1 MTSDDALDCFP
12 HQVAL
17 LGATRTW
24 QLRRIDAIL
33 SRSSLMRWVEGTLIA
48 AFGHWASWAVAR
60 SMREAIKGVIRG
72 HQRSSELIAALG
84 HWACWAVARSRR
96 IRGMLLGGTTVAL
109 RRHRA
114 GLAALVT
121 NARHERFLVLNG
133 LACAQGRGVWY
144 AEAVRRWRG
153 ACGHLPHPAL
163 RQLQRCHELARALLM
178 VMSWRAWRSRAVN
191 ARESELLCDVLPILH
206 AIRRFRHAVRQR
218 HSLEGLRAEHA
229 RLSRSLY
236 LPLLWKRWRVRI
248 VALKGA
254 ARHATASD
262 RAARPACR
270 RRALRAW
277 RLWAAERRSLAQS
290 VAYWE
295 QRSSRRSF
303 AYWEQRSLGAA
314 LSAQSVAYW
323 EKRSLGAALER
334 LHHQAALARVPAE
347 LLAGLPTLARA
358 RQPSAVPSA
367 ETGAVPSVVPSA
379 ETSAVPSAVGLP
391 TLARV
396 CEPSA
401 VTSAVPS
408 LSVPRRRAAFPGAT
422 ASSSAATLGPATRA
436 AATTETAMTAAAT
449 ASAATTAAATTA
461 SIVAAVVAATLAGRA
476 FRRWRE
482 RAHLRLGAH
491 RCTALAF
498 TAHLDHSLRTS
509 ISRWAAVTCCEQTAT
524 RLASLVV
531 RRAAWAALVR
541 WRAEGVLS
549 MVRPH
554 LTLASRWALV
564 RVGEAQGL
572 RRTFRAS
579 LRRWARRT
587 ELLELGSR
595 FQMQALIHTRR
606 SRQQRALRRLQHEA
620 QRRTTSVFLE
630 ALATA
635 PTVESRYP
643 SHPYPTPHASAHHST
658 CMQGYPSHPY
668 PTPLPSETAPTS
680 DTISVSLTPLPSYGF
695 TLGPPSLPHPRTDS
709 SPPPRRSV
717 PSHHRPPMAA
727 DPATRSLHAADPAT
741 RTLHASASMGGLSFS
756 RRAVPGARPPE
767 VVPNEGPTAAPSLA
781 VLQQSPAWTP
791 AWTPAALNA
800 TTPGTRL
807 PFATLQARET
817 PAASRRGASSSTGVS
832 PNPMWLKQVWQRAV

>member
-1 MTSDDALDCFP
+1 MTSADALDCFP

-33 SRSSLMRWVEGTLIA
+33 SRSSLMRWVEGALN
-48 AFGHWASWAVAR
+48 
-60 SMREAIKGVIRG
+60 
-72 HQRSSELIAALG
+72 AALG

-114 GLAALVT
+114 GLAAFVT

-206 AIRRFRHAVRQR
+206 AIRRFRHAVRHR

-236 LPLLWKRWRVRI
+236 LPLLWTRWRVRI

-254 ARHATASD
+254 ARHATASNW
-262 RAARPACR
+262 AARPACR

-323 EKRSLGAALER
+323 EKRSLGGALER

-367 ETGAVPSVVPSA
+367 ETG
-379 ETSAVPSAVGLP
+379 AVPSAVGLP

-436 AATTETAMTAAAT
+436 AATTETATTAAAA

-482 RAHLRLGAH
+482 SAHLRLGAH

-549 MVRPH
+549 KVRPH

-564 RVGEAQGL
+564 HVGEAQGL

-587 ELLELGSR
+587 ELLALGSR

-606 SRQQRALRRLQHEA
+606 SRQLRALRRLQHEA

-668 PTPLPSETAPTS
+668 PTPLPSEMAPTS
-680 DTISVSLTPLPSYGF
+680 DTISVSLTPLPPYGF

-727 DPATRSLHAADPAT
+727 DPATRTLHAADPATRTLHAADPAT

-756 RRAVPGARPPE
+756 RRAVPGARPAE